1 MNWWKSFKME
11 KQFSD
16 EEKIAFLNYLRLDKE
31 LPIELHLNNAVEFP
45 AIQFDTKNILTK
57 AFLPSEEWLQW
68 SNYYLM
74 QTSNRFEINISN
86 HHHIDSQFYN
96 YGEKFAQIVEKS
108 EIHNTVCI
116 ADFPTEQLLAF
127 AVGAKN
133 VFEPILGFDS
143 LPHALG
149 ITSSTT
155 ILEML
160 YQWKEEFKTEH
171 TQKLPL
177 LLLDANRLV
186 HYTDNPTQFDNRSTA
201 KLPTIESLKQRN
213 ILTII
218 YVTNNDNDI
227 DDVHED
233 FCFYVNA
240 GISLLWFNT
249 QNNKG
254 IIEKEYIKRSTMFSK
269 RISFINKV

>member
-1 MNWWKSFKME
+1 MNWWKSFKIE
-11 KQFSD
+11 KQFS
-16 EEKIAFLNYLRLDKE
+16 EKEKIAFLNYLRLENE
-31 LPIELHLNNAVEFP
+31 LPIELHTNNALEFP
-45 AIQFDTKNILTK
+45 AIQFETKNTLTK
-57 AFLPSEEWLQW
+57 AFLPSEELIHW

-74 QTSNRFEINISN
+74 QTSNRFKINVSN
-86 HHHIDSQFYN
+86 PHIIDSQFFN
-96 YGEKFAQIVEKS
+96 LGVLFADIIEKS

-116 ADFPTEQLLAF
+116 ADFPTEQLLSF

-143 LPHALG
+143 LPHPLG

-160 YQWKEEFKTEH
+160 YQWKKEFKTEH

-177 LLLDANRLV
+177 LLLDSNRLV
-186 HYTDNPTQFDNRSTA
+186 HYTDNPAQFDNRSTA

-218 YVTNNDNDI
+218 YITNSDNDI

-240 GISLLWFNT
+240 GISLKWFNT
-249 QNNKG
+249 QNNNG